1 MSVHKRTQVR
11 AENPS
16 GVCGKIDHM
25 TVEELKER
33 SVGSEFDGSCPACG
47 HFHLTRTEIEKLEQ
61 MKVTDSDHYKTMKA
75 KAEAEQ

>member
-1 MSVHKRTQVR
+1 MSEKQRTQVR

-16 GVCGKIDHM
+16 GVCGKLDHM

-47 HFHLTRTEIEKLEQ
+47 HFHLTRAEIDKLDQGKITE
-61 MKVTDSDHYKTMKA
+61 TDHYKEMQEN
-75 KAEAEQ
+75 AEAEK